1 MSNCFF
7 LAQANPQ
14 AGGSQLGFMFF
25 LIIMLVVYWV
35 FLIRPQSKKR
45 KELQQKLSNL
55 KKGDRVVTIGGVHGK
70 IVSVKDKVVVLRVD
84 DRAEI
89 TFDKVLMAGEGD
101 AVKVNEQ
108 VLKYLWIPILISIL
122 CIGALV
128 YVNVV
133 YKKQLLGPKKKAAR
147 KKTST
152 ARKSSQRRTRR

>member
-7 LAQANPQ
+7 LAQATNQ
-14 AGGSQLGFMFF
+14 GGGGSQLGFMFF

-45 KELQQKLSNL
+45 KELAQKLSNL

-89 TFDKVLMAGEGD
+89 TFDKNAISTVEAQGKEESAAAD
-101 AVKVNEQ
+101 NKDKEEEVEKNNEE
-108 VLKYLWIPILISIL
+108 K
-122 CIGALV
+122 
-128 YVNVV
+128 
-133 YKKQLLGPKKKAAR
+133 
-147 KKTST
+147 
-152 ARKSSQRRTRR
+152 

>member
-7 LAQANPQ
+7 LAQATNQ
-14 AGGSQLGFMFF
+14 GGGGSQLGFMFF

-45 KELQQKLSNL
+45 KELAQKLSNL

-89 TFDKVLMAGEGD
+89 TFDKNAISTVEAQGKEEPAAAD
-101 AVKVNEQ
+101 NKDKEEEVEKNNEE
-108 VLKYLWIPILISIL
+108 K
-122 CIGALV
+122 
-128 YVNVV
+128 
-133 YKKQLLGPKKKAAR
+133 
-147 KKTST
+147 
-152 ARKSSQRRTRR
+152 

>member
-45 KELQQKLSNL
+45 KELAQKLSNL
-55 KKGDRVVTIGGVHGK
+55 KKGDRVVTIGGIHGK
-70 IVSVKDKVVVLRVD
+70 VVSVKEKVVVLRID

-89 TFDKVLMAGEGD
+89 TFDKNAISTVEAQGKEEPAAAD
-101 AVKVNEQ
+101 NKEKEEEVEKNNEE
-108 VLKYLWIPILISIL
+108 K
-122 CIGALV
+122 
-128 YVNVV
+128 
-133 YKKQLLGPKKKAAR
+133 
-147 KKTST
+147 
-152 ARKSSQRRTRR
+152 

>member
-89 TFDKVLMAGEGD
+89 TFDKNAISTVEAQGKEESAAAD
-101 AVKVNEQ
+101 NKEKEEEVEKNNEE
-108 VLKYLWIPILISIL
+108 K
-122 CIGALV
+122 
-128 YVNVV
+128 
-133 YKKQLLGPKKKAAR
+133 
-147 KKTST
+147 
-152 ARKSSQRRTRR
+152 

>member
-1 MSNCFF
+1 MSNWFF
-7 LAQANPQ
+7 LATANPQ
-14 AGGSQLGFMFF
+14 PGGSQLGFMFF

-89 TFDKVLMAGEGD
+89 TFDKNAISTVEAQGKEEPVAAD
-101 AVKVNEQ
+101 NKDKEEEVEKNNEE
-108 VLKYLWIPILISIL
+108 K
-122 CIGALV
+122 
-128 YVNVV
+128 
-133 YKKQLLGPKKKAAR
+133 
-147 KKTST
+147 
-152 ARKSSQRRTRR
+152 

>member
-89 TFDKVLMAGEGD
+89 TFDKNAISTVEAQGKEESAAAD
-101 AVKVNEQ
+101 NKDKEEEVEKNNEE
-108 VLKYLWIPILISIL
+108 K
-122 CIGALV
+122 
-128 YVNVV
+128 
-133 YKKQLLGPKKKAAR
+133 
-147 KKTST
+147 
-152 ARKSSQRRTRR
+152 

>member
-55 KKGDRVVTIGGVHGK
+55 QKGDRVVTIGGVHGK

-89 TFDKVLMAGEGD
+89 TFDKNAISTVEAQGKEESAAAD
-101 AVKVNEQ
+101 NKDKEEEVEKNNEE
-108 VLKYLWIPILISIL
+108 K
-122 CIGALV
+122 
-128 YVNVV
+128 
-133 YKKQLLGPKKKAAR
+133 
-147 KKTST
+147 
-152 ARKSSQRRTRR
+152 

>member
-89 TFDKVLMAGEGD
+89 TFDKNAISTVEAPGKEESAAAD
-101 AVKVNEQ
+101 NKDKEEEVEKNNEE
-108 VLKYLWIPILISIL
+108 K
-122 CIGALV
+122 
-128 YVNVV
+128 
-133 YKKQLLGPKKKAAR
+133 
-147 KKTST
+147 
-152 ARKSSQRRTRR
+152 

>member
-7 LAQANPQ
+7 LALANPQ

-89 TFDKVLMAGEGD
+89 TFDKNAISTVEAQGKEESAAAD
-101 AVKVNEQ
+101 NKDKEEEVEKNNEE
-108 VLKYLWIPILISIL
+108 K
-122 CIGALV
+122 
-128 YVNVV
+128 
-133 YKKQLLGPKKKAAR
+133 
-147 KKTST
+147 
-152 ARKSSQRRTRR
+152 